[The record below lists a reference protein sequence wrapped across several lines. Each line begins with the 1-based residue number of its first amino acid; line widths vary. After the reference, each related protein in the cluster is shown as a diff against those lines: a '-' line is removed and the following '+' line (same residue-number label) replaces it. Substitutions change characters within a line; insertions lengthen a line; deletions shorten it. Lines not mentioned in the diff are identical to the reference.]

1 MDITTPLYEGKL
13 IRLGPIDHEKDPAI
27 ESKWTHDSE
36 YMRLIAAWPSWPES
50 PERIKKKYE
59 ALEKAVEEEKNIFH
73 FTIRLKSED
82 AEQNGRLLGFARISW
97 VEWSNGTAEL
107 RLAIPNPAD
116 RRKGY
121 GSETL
126 SLLLRFAFAE
136 LNLHHIS
143 ARVPG
148 YNATALAFFQ
158 KFGFVEE
165 VRRRQALQLDGRVW
179 DELFLGLLQR
189 EWVAGLKVEEP
200 ALSADSRPP
209 SKG

>member
-13 IRLGPIDHEKDPAI
+13 IRLGPIDHEKDPAV

-36 YMRLIAAWPSWPES
+36 YLRLIAAWPSWPES

-82 AEQNGRLLGFARISW
+82 AEQNDRLLGFARIAW
-97 VEWSNGTAEL
+97 IEWANGTAWL
-107 RLAIPNPAD
+107 SMAIPSPAD

-121 GSETL
+121 GSEAL
-126 SLLLRFAFAE
+126 ALVLHYAFAE
-136 LNLHHIS
+136 LNLHQIGV
-143 ARVPG
+143 RVPA
-148 YNATALAFFQ
+148 YNSAALAFFQ

-165 VRRRQALQLDGRVW
+165 VRRRKALKLDGQTW

-189 EWVAGLKVEEP
+189 EWHEQQK
-200 ALSADSRPP
+200 
-209 SKG
+209 